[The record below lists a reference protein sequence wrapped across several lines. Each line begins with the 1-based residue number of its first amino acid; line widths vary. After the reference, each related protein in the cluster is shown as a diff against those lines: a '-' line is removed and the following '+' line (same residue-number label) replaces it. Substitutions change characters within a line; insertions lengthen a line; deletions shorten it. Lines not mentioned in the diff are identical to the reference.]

1 MTTTDYT
8 RAGALRTGPG
18 STELTTP
25 QKLMVFVLSMALFGL
40 ANIILEIIPDITIG
54 PVDVS
59 VSYFVF
65 VPLTMV
71 ALFSPFWAALGA
83 PLGEIVFVDLLMG
96 DFSGLA
102 EIEGFLQMFLALYV
116 AGSLIR
122 NPRSKVQIW
131 IGAIM
136 VVVIDKALSA
146 IVDLAKVWFAL
157 EDPEYVEGLP
167 ESMLFLETLGFGVDI
182 VMSGILFGAIPAM
195 WLIPALHGKIEPLLG
210 MRPRVPGE
218 PIPGQAPKTGWFVA
232 VAVLLS
238 IAAAFFAFIEAWDLN
253 VGEFEAEFLD
263 EFGASFLWVSVGAI
277 IVTLGLAFL
286 FFRMAQKKDPQT
298 EAALQSE
305 ADEAV
310 AIAEADLHDGDT
322 VAEEAAEML
331 DDNA

>member
-1 MTTTDYT
+1 MSSTDYQ
-8 RAGALRTGPG
+8 RAGALRTGA
-18 STELTTP
+18 STAPTLTTP
-25 QKLMVFVLSMALFGL
+25 QKLMIFVLSMAMFGL

-102 EIEGFLQMFLALYV
+102 EIEGFIQMFLALYI
-116 AGSLIR
+116 AGSVIR
-122 NPRSKVQIW
+122 NPRSKAQIW
-131 IGAIM
+131 LGAIL
-136 VVVIDKALSA
+136 VVVIDKLLSA
-146 IVDLAKVWFAL
+146 VVDLAKVWFAL

-167 ESMLFLETLGFGVDI
+167 ESILFLEGLGFGVDLL
-182 VMSGILFGAIPAM
+182 MSGILFGAIPAM

-218 PIPGQAPKTGWFVA
+218 PIPGRAPNAGWFVGA
-232 VAVLLS
+232 AVLLA
-238 IAAAFFAFIEAWDLN
+238 IASAFFAFIEAWDLN
-253 VGEFEAEFLD
+253 VGAWEPDFLD
-263 EFGASFLWVSVGAI
+263 QFGENFLWVSVGV
-277 IVTLGLAFL
+277 IVVVLLLAFL
-286 FFRMAQKKDPQT
+286 LFRFGRGRGQATDAELK
-298 EAALQSE
+298 AE

-310 AIAEADLHDGDT
+310 AIAQRDLD
-322 VAEEAAEML
+322 EERV
-331 DDNA
+331 NA

>member
-1 MTTTDYT
+1 VSSTDYQ
-8 RAGALRTGPG
+8 RAGTLRTGGGHPV
-18 STELTTP
+18 TLTTP
-25 QKLMVFVLSMALFGL
+25 QKLMIFVLSMALFGL
-40 ANIILEIIPDITIG
+40 ANIILEIIPDVTIG
-54 PVDVS
+54 PIDVS

-96 DFSGLA
+96 DFSGLS
-102 EIEGFLQMFLALYV
+102 EIEGFIQMFLALYI

-122 NPRSKVQIW
+122 NPRSRLQIW
-131 IGAIM
+131 MGAIL

-167 ESMLFLETLGFGVDI
+167 ESILFLETLGFGVDI

-218 PIPGQAPKTGWFVA
+218 PIPGQAPCAGWFVG
-232 VAVLLS
+232 VAVLLAIGS
-238 IAAAFFAFIEAWDLN
+238 AFFAFIEAWDLN
-253 VGEFEAEFLD
+253 VGEWEPDFLD
-263 EFGASFLWVSVGAI
+263 QFGDNFLWVSVGVIA
-277 IVTLGLAFL
+277 VVFVGAFL
-286 FFRMAQKKDPQT
+286 LWRFGQKKDAAQE
-298 EAALQSE
+298 EALRAE
-305 ADEAV
+305 AEEAV
-310 AIAEADLHDGDT
+310 AIAERERR
-322 VAEEAAEML
+322 EESVRA
-331 DDNA
+331 

>member
-1 MTTTDYT
+1 MSSTDYQ
-8 RAGALRTGPG
+8 RAGALRTGA
-18 STELTTP
+18 STAPTLTTP
-25 QKLMVFVLSMALFGL
+25 QKLMIFVLSMAMFGL

-102 EIEGFLQMFLALYV
+102 EIEGFIQMFLALYI
-116 AGSLIR
+116 AGSVIR
-122 NPRSKVQIW
+122 NPRSKAQIW
-131 IGAIM
+131 LGAIL
-136 VVVIDKALSA
+136 VVVIDKLLSA
-146 IVDLAKVWFAL
+146 VVDLAKVWFAL

-167 ESMLFLETLGFGVDI
+167 ESILFLEGLGFGVDLL
-182 VMSGILFGAIPAM
+182 MSGILFGAIPAM

-218 PIPGQAPKTGWFVA
+218 PIPGRAPNAGWFVGA
-232 VAVLLS
+232 AVLLA
-238 IAAAFFAFIEAWDLN
+238 IASAFFAFIEAWDLN
-253 VGEFEAEFLD
+253 VGAWEPDFLD
-263 EFGASFLWVSVGAI
+263 QFGENFLWVSVGV
-277 IVTLGLAFL
+277 IVVVLLLAFL
-286 FFRMAQKKDPQT
+286 LFRFGRGRGQAT
-298 EAALQSE
+298 EEQLQAE

-310 AIAEADLHDGDT
+310 AIAERDLD
-322 VAEEAAEML
+322 EERV
-331 DDNA
+331 NA